1 MKRNLL
7 RLAFLTSA
15 ASLALAAGA
24 CGAKKDHNHP
34 GQAGQPETPPTGAKP
49 TDGPPST
56 GSPNQ
61 QADGSITSGGGYVY
75 GYEANPWFIGNT
87 ATVRYCV
94 DMDEANFGTSRD
106 AAEKA
111 IETAIGNWKDALKN
125 AEFGHHQEEPLG
137 TLVLGTQDFV
147 KFDCAAE
154 GIDIRFQL
162 GKLSPDQTRKLGN
175 PVKYVASAVQTSYD
189 EENMRG
195 AGFIYVAPEHGAL
208 KPDAD
213 DVADNFWTIFE
224 GLNLEVVLTHEMGH
238 VFGLSHQNN
247 SIMGATTCEDV
258 ITNKTAKNWETTKP
272 YLPMFGVSNY
282 HDFLRVILAAEF
294 KHTTGQVYISP
305 YELKRIFG
313 INLDITP
320 EQNSAI
326 MVLENN
332 KLIIYSQF
340 QSSEPPYLSTR
351 GPAISTFEVSSQGG
365 HTDSFTEIRIPRKQK
380 VMKIPSD
387 AFSDAG
393 YLGGSY
399 QSLDLLEQSFVY
411 LKGYV
416 IDPVTNKKTSVSAQT
431 TDESSIGGG
440 LSVDVIVDGRIEH
453 LD

>member
-7 RLAFLTSA
+7 RLAFLTSSA
-15 ASLALAAGA
+15 GLALAAGS
-24 CGAKKDHNHP
+24 CGAQKDHHHP
-34 GQAGQPETPPTGAKP
+34 GHGGQPETPTTG
-49 TDGPPST
+49 TT
-56 GSPNQ
+56 NQ

-94 DMDEANFGTSRD
+94 DMDEDNFGTSRE

-111 IETAIGNWKDALKN
+111 IEASIGLWKDALKN
-125 AEFGHHQEEPLG
+125 ADFSHHNEEPVG

-147 KFDCAAE
+147 KYDCAADD
-154 GIDIRFQL
+154 IDIRFQL

-175 PVKYVASAVQTSYD
+175 PVKFVASTVQTSYD

-195 AGFIYVAPEHGAL
+195 AGFIYVAPERGAL

-213 DVADNFWTIFE
+213 DVADNFWTIVD
-224 GLNLEVVLTHEMGH
+224 GINLEVVLTHELGH
-238 VFGLSHQNN
+238 IFGLPHQNHSLMN
-247 SIMGATTCEDV
+247 ATTCEDV
-258 ITNKTAKNWETTKP
+258 ITNKNAKNWETTKP
-272 YLPMFGVSNY
+272 YLPMFGASNY
-282 HDFLRVILAAEF
+282 HDFLRVILTAEF
-294 KHTTGQVYISP
+294 KHTTGQIYISP
-305 YELKRIFG
+305 SELKRIFG

-351 GPAISTFEVSSQGG
+351 GPAISTFEVSGQGG
-365 HTDSFTEIRIPRKQK
+365 DSKSFTEIRIPRKQK

-399 QSLDLLEQSFVY
+399 QSLDLLRQSYVY
-411 LKGYV
+411 LRGDV

-431 TDESSIGGG
+431 TNESSGGG

-453 LD
+453 LY